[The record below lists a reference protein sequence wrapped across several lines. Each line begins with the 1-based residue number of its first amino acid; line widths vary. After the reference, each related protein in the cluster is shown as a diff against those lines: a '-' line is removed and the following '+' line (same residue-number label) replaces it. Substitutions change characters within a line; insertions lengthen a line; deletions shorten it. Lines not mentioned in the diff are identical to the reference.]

1 MMMQKGIE
9 AEAVHWWS
17 GETDR
22 LSSVQAYEGGRID
35 GLICQSARLR
45 LNN

>member
-1 MMMQKGIE
+1 MMQKGIE
-9 AEAVHWWS
+9 AESVHWWS

-22 LSSVQAYEGGRID
+22 LSLVQSCKGGRID
-35 GLICQSARLR
+35 GIVCQMARLR